1 MKTGLKVA
9 IGIGSLALVGGLTY
23 YFVFRKST
31 TGLGETVGGK
41 SLDEFSERFYDNDW
55 IDGFTNTGADKGIAY
70 LVPSPTKFK
79 IGDKIKVVQDA
90 GATIPEYSGTF
101 TVGIVSRNKKTING
115 VSYDSIGTDAK
126 YLGNTPKNGGLITL
140 IK

>member
-1 MKTGLKVA
+1 MNTGTKIA
-9 IGIGSLALVGGLTY
+9 IGAAAFLSVAGITY
-23 YFVFRKST
+23 YFIFRKPKS
-31 TGLGETVGGK
+31 GLSEPVGGR
-41 SLDEFSERFYDNDW
+41 SLDEFTETFYDNDW
-55 IDGFTNTGADKGIAY
+55 IDGFTNTAADKGIGY

-101 TVGIVSRNKKTING
+101 TVGIISSNKKTING

-126 YLGNTPKNGGLITL
+126 YLGNTPKNGGRITL